1 MQNKGLVK
9 FFAIALLLI
18 SIYQL
23 SFTFVGNKMEKKAK
37 AYAKSKIDQK
47 LPNVNDLM
55 QEQEVAYLDSLKKET
70 VFAGFTGKE
79 VQKNELKLGLDL
91 KGGINVLLEVSVKE
105 ILDGLA
111 DKSQNPIFQK
121 VLDETAKAQRDSQ
134 DSFIDIFFDKFD
146 EISQGKLKL
155 NDPEVFGTR
164 ALVDS
169 KKINTLSDSEVK
181 DVIRKEVDGAINQ
194 AFIVIKTRID
204 QFGVAQPKIQKVK
217 NSDRIVVE
225 LPGAKNVER
234 IKKLLQ
240 NTAKLEFWF
249 TKQSGALQSFVQQI
263 NGKLKADQDAA
274 KPAKKEE
281 AKKEDDLATQKD
293 NTDGS
298 VVDVNNLITDEDKAA
313 AADAEKTP
321 EELAAENP
329 FFSIFTPTL
338 QGPVLGVTSSRNL
351 KKVLKMLNERR
362 DLRAFLPEGYNNVK
376 FLAGKIDEE
385 TGAVRI
391 YTIDYNRSGEAP
403 LDGDVITNAN
413 NSFTQRGTP
422 SVNMQMDNLGAS
434 KWEEMTG
441 KVFSNKGNIAIVL
454 DNTVYSAPGVT
465 SGPISGGRSEIT
477 GDFTIEEAK
486 DLANVLKAGKLPA
499 PARIV
504 QSDIVGPSLGH
515 EAINSGMVS
524 FGFALLIVLVWII
537 FYYGKAGLFADY
549 ALLLNLVFIFGVLAS
564 FAGAT
569 LTLPGIAG
577 IVLTIGMSV
586 DANVLIFERIRE
598 ELAKGKSQKEAIAD
612 GFSNALSSILD
623 ANITTGLTGVILL
636 FFGSGPV
643 KGFATTLLIGIV
655 TSLFS
660 AIFITRL
667 FIDWY
672 LEKGKKLDFSTN
684 FSKNWF
690 KDVHIDFLGKRKIA
704 YTVSGAIIALGIYSL
719 MTIGL
724 NKGVDFTG
732 GRTYT
737 VHFDKATNPE
747 EVRTALNNVF
757 MVDGVAM
764 PPEVKTSGKAS
775 RLKITTKYKIDSEDT
790 GVDAEIEGLLFNG
803 LKNFLPDGFTQKE
816 FVNNDDAKTIGI
828 LEATKVGPTIADDLQ
843 KNSLWAVLGS
853 LVVVFIYILLR
864 FRKWQ
869 FSLGAV
875 IAVFHDVLI
884 VLGLFSI
891 LWKYVS
897 FNMEVNESFIAAA
910 LTVIGYSL
918 NDTVVIF
925 DRLRENLGIMKGK
938 TLYDLTNESLS
949 STLSRTLNTSITTLL
964 VLLAIFFFG
973 GDSIKGFIFALLVG
987 VVVGTYSSLFVATP
1001 IMYDT
1006 FKKNYNKKD

>member
-1 MQNKGLVK
+1 MQNKGIVK
-9 FFAIALLLI
+9 FFAIALFLI

-23 SFTFVGNKMEKKAK
+23 SFTFVGNKLEDQAK
-37 AYAKSKIDQK
+37 AYAKSKVDQN
-47 LPNVNDLM
+47 LPNKSDLE
-55 QEQEVAYLDSLKKET
+55 QELEVAYLDSLKKVD

-91 KGGINVLLEVSVKE
+91 KGGINVLLEVSVKD
-105 ILDGLA
+105 ILIGLA
-111 DKSQNPIFQK
+111 DESQNAIFRK
-121 VLDETAKAQRDSQ
+121 ALDETTKAQADSQ
-134 DSFIDIFFDKFD
+134 DSFIDIFFDEFKKV
-146 EISQGKLKL
+146 SNGKVKL
-155 NDPEVFGTR
+155 NDPYVFGTR
-164 ALVDS
+164 ALVDG
-169 KKINTLSDSEVK
+169 KKINELSDADVES
-181 DVIRKEVDGAINQ
+181 VIRAEVDGAIDQ

-204 QFGVAQPKIQKVK
+204 QFGVAQPKIQKVEG
-217 NSDRIVVE
+217 SDRIIVE

-249 TKQSGALQSFVQQI
+249 AAPSRGLQNYVQQV
-263 NGKLKADQDAA
+263 NAKLKEEQDAA
-274 KPAKKEE
+274 KPKEE
-281 AKKEDDLATQKD
+281 EKPKEEVVAPADT
-293 NTDGS
+293 TDGS
-298 VVDVNNLITDEDKAA
+298 VVDVNALTTDEDAA
-313 AADAEKTP
+313 AEKTP

-329 FFSIFTPTL
+329 FFRIFTPTL
-338 QGPVLGVTSSRNL
+338 QGPILGYTGSRNL
-351 KKVLKMLNERR
+351 KEVLHILNERA
-362 DLRAFLPEGYNNVK
+362 DLRTLLPEGYQNVK
-376 FLAGKIDEE
+376 FLAGKTDEN
-385 TGAVRI
+385 TGSVAI
-391 YTIDYNRSGEAP
+391 YSIASNRAGEAP

-413 NSFTQRGTP
+413 NSFSQNGSPTV
-422 SVNMQMDNLGAS
+422 SMQMDNLGAS

-441 KVFSNKGNIAIVL
+441 EAFNTKGNIAIVL

-465 SGPISGGRSEIT
+465 TGAIAGGRSEIS
-477 GDFTIEEAK
+477 GNFTVEEAK

-504 QSDIVGPSLGH
+504 QSDIVGPSLGQ
-515 EAINSGMVS
+515 EAIDSGMMS
-524 FGFALLIVLVWII
+524 FGIALFIVLLWII
-537 FYYGKAGLFADY
+537 FYYGKAGLFADG

-598 ELAKGKSQKEAIAD
+598 ELAKGKGQKDAIKD

-623 ANITTGLTGVILL
+623 ANITTGLTGIILL

-643 KGFATTLLIGIV
+643 KGFATTLLIGIA

-672 LEKGKKLDFSTN
+672 INRGNKLDFATSIT
-684 FSKNWF
+684 KNWF
-690 KDVHIDFLGKRKIA
+690 KGVKVDFLAKRKIA
-704 YTVSGAIIALGIYSL
+704 YAISALIIAGGIYSL
-719 MTIGL
+719 ATIGL

-737 VHFDKATNPE
+737 VHFENATNPE
-747 EVRTALNNVF
+747 EVRVALKDVFKIGNVSI
-757 MVDGVAM
+757 
-764 PPEVKTSGKAS
+764 PPEVKTSGRAS
-775 RLKITTKYKIDSEDT
+775 RLKITTKYKIESEDT
-790 GVDAEIEGLLFNG
+790 TVDAEIEGLLFNG
-803 LKNFLPDGFTQKE
+803 LQKFLPDGFTKKE
-816 FVNNDDAKTIGI
+816 FVNNDDTKTIGI
-828 LEATKVGPTIADDLQ
+828 MEATKVGPTIADDLQ
-843 KNSLWAVLGS
+843 RNSFWAVFGS
-853 LVVVFIYILLR
+853 LFVVFLYILLR

-891 LWKYVS
+891 LWKYVG
-897 FNMEVNESFIAAA
+897 FNMEVNQAFIAAA

-925 DRLRENLGIMKGK
+925 DRIRENLGLMSNSK
-938 TLYDLTNESLS
+938 LYDVVNDSLS

-987 VVVGTYSSLFVATP
+987 VVVGTYSSLFVASP

-1006 FKKNYNKKD
+1006 YKKKTADKA